1 MNTIF
6 FGLLTVL
13 SLFIFMNLGKVKASK
28 KQMDRDDRIKWGR
41 NRRSNLS
48 KNRRSSKIIEG
59 EAKEVDEK
67 PKD

>member
-6 FGLLTVL
+6 FGLLTIL

-41 NRRSNLS
+41 NRRNNLG
-48 KNRRSSKIIEG
+48 KNRRGSEIIEG

-67 PKD
+67 SKD